1 MIPEGIPS
9 VFQCR
14 LISCSSTKGKIQIF
28 TTPSGIGMNIRR
40 IHEKMIESS
49 GHNICHIHT
58 YLYIKIFMQYM
69 LTLNMV
75 KMLYFINVVKML
87 YFMANRASLG
97 CRNARVWRVNQT
109 PDRATTLLPLWERT
123 FEMTNLSAQ
132 KRRSVNGPYSL
143 SYQVM
148 VSMWTMSL
156 VYSPCK
162 GVEVW
167 TKYVQWHDI
176 TARFKLCARW
186 RWARDGRAQR
196 LSYHIKCWAG
206 RMAKLNSLLLWKLK
220 N

>member
-75 KMLYFINVVKML
+75 KMLYFINVVKIL
-87 YFMANRASLG
+87 YFMANRASLD
-97 CRNARVWRVNQT
+97 CRNARVWQVNQT
-109 PDRATTLLPLWERT
+109 PDRATTLLPLWTYIWNYKIECAICGRAL
-123 FEMTNLSAQ
+123 FFVL
-132 KRRSVNGPYSL
+132 P
-143 SYQVM
+143 
-148 VSMWTMSL
+148 MWTMSL

-220 N
+220 I